1 MSEAYIIDGVRTPI
15 GNHGGALATVRPDDL
30 AAHVLQSLLAR
41 HPQVDAALIDDVI
54 LGNANGAGEENR
66 NVARMASL
74 LAGLPESVP
83 GVSLNRLCASGLS
96 AVISA
101 AQAIKSG
108 DGELYLAGGVESMT
122 RAPFVMAKSDSA
134 WSRTAEVFDT
144 SIGWRFVNPRMKERF
159 GVDSMGETAENVAQ
173 ETAVGRNDQDL
184 FAAASQR
191 KAAAARAAGRFGLE
205 IAPVPVPQR
214 KGEPL
219 VFSHD
224 EFIKPE
230 TTVDVLSKLRAA
242 FRKDGT
248 VTAGNASGIND
259 GAAALIVASE
269 SMVKRFGLTPKARV
283 LAAAAAGVAPRVMGL
298 GPVAAV
304 KRVLA
309 KAQMTLDQ
317 VDLIEINEAFA
328 AQVLA
333 DLRLL
338 GIADDDPRVNP
349 NGGAIALGHP
359 LGMSGARLALTA
371 AIELERRDLHVALVS
386 MCVGVGQG
394 VALLI
399 AR

>member
-1 MSEAYIIDGVRTPI
+1 
-15 GNHGGALATVRPDDL
+15 
-30 AAHVLQSLLAR
+30 
-41 HPQVDAALIDDVI
+41 
-54 LGNANGAGEENR
+54 
-66 NVARMASL
+66 
-74 LAGLPESVP
+74 
-83 GVSLNRLCASGLS
+83 
-96 AVISA
+96 VISA

-173 ETAVGRNDQDL
+173 DQHVARGDQDA
-184 FAAASQR
+184 FAAGSQR
-191 KAAAARAAGRFGLE
+191 KAAAAHAAGRFALE
-205 IAPVPVPQR
+205 IVPVPVPQR

-219 VFSHD
+219 VMSHD
-224 EFIKPE
+224 EFIKPD
-230 TTVDVLSKLRAA
+230 TTVDVLSRLRPA
-242 FRKDGT
+242 FRKEGT

-269 SMVKRFGLTPKARV
+269 SMVKRFGLVPKARV
-283 LAAAAAGVAPRVMGL
+283 VAAAAAGVAPRVMGL

-304 KRVLA
+304 KKVLA
-309 KAQMTLDQ
+309 KAQVTLDQ
-317 VDLIEINEAFA
+317 VDLIEVNEAFA
-328 AQVLA
+328 AQALA

-359 LGMSGARLALTA
+359 LGMSGARLALSA
-371 AIELERRDLHVALVS
+371 AIELEHRNQHIALIT

-399 AR
+399 KR